1 MSAPLLIF
9 ECLSITMYS
18 YKLSTTLQVRKLK
31 MSIFLE
37 AKLRSKDL
45 IFKSFDWSLASK
57 NMGIFE
63 IEDIHIFGGQTPVKR
78 LENH

>member
-1 MSAPLLIF
+1 MDVNHLGI
-9 ECLSITMYS
+9 
-18 YKLSTTLQVRKLK
+18 LQFRKLK

-37 AKLRSKDL
+37 PKLRSKDL
-45 IFKSFDWSLASK
+45 IFKSFDHSWASM
-57 NMGIFE
+57 NMDIFE